1 MTASRTC
8 LNSIVIVIIA
18 VGAACSGSREQ
29 AILPDLPDG
38 IQAVSLLGDS
48 LASAIPSAAVVERYE
63 KAEQEF
69 MSSPDNADALI
80 WFGRRAAYMGAYREA
95 IGIFSDGIRAFPEDA
110 RMYRHRGHRYIT
122 LREFDRA
129 IADFTTASHLIEGT
143 GDEIEPDGM
152 PNAMNIPLSSL
163 HSNVWYHLGL
173 AHYLAGNMEGA
184 LEAYRKCRAVE
195 RNDDGIVS
203 STHWLYMIL
212 RRLGREDE
220 AVAVLESIHPE
231 MEIIENTSYY
241 HLCLFYKGLL
251 TLDDLSGEG
260 LEGSS
265 NDALVYGI
273 GNWHFYNGD
282 RERAREVFEQIL
294 EGGGWASFGYLA
306 AEADYHRYFTR

>member
-1 MTASRTC
+1 MR
-8 LNSIVIVIIA
+8 LNLFITGIIFIA
-18 VGAACSGSREQ
+18 VACSGGYDDS
-29 AILPDLPDG
+29 ILPDLPDG

-48 LASAIPSAAVVERYE
+48 LSSATPPESAVARYE
-63 KAEQEF
+63 EAKRAFEAD
-69 MSSPDNADALI
+69 PRDADAII
-80 WFGRRAAYMGAYREA
+80 WYGRRAAYMGEYREA
-95 IGIFSDGIRAFPEDA
+95 ITIFTRGILTFPDDA

-122 LREFDRA
+122 LRNFDRA
-129 IADFTTASHLIEGT
+129 VADFEVAARLIEDT
-143 GDEIEPDGM
+143 EDTVEPDEM

-173 AHYLAGNMEGA
+173 AHYLNQNMEGA
-184 LEAYRKCRAVE
+184 LDAYRKCRAVE

-212 RRLGREDE
+212 SRLGREDE
-220 AVAVLESIHPE
+220 ASVVLDSIHPE

-251 TLDDLSGEG
+251 NLDELSGEG

-273 GNWHFYNGD
+273 GNWYLYNGD
-282 RERAREVFEQIL
+282 RDRAREIYVQIL
-294 EGGGWASFGYLA
+294 ERGGWASFGYLA
-306 AEADYHRYFTR
+306 AEADYHRFFAR

>member
-1 MTASRTC
+1 MIVTTSRTC
-8 LNSIVIVIIA
+8 LNSIVSVIIA
-18 VGAACSGSREQ
+18 VGAACSGSREE
-29 AILPDLPDG
+29 AILPDLPGD

-48 LASAIPSAAVVERYE
+48 LSSATPAGAVVERYE
-63 KAEQEF
+63 QAKLVHETDRRD
-69 MSSPDNADALI
+69 PNALI
-80 WFGRRAAYMGAYREA
+80 WYGRRAAYMGKYREA
-95 IGIFSDGIRAFPEDA
+95 ITIFTSGILTFPGDA

-129 IADFTTASHLIEGT
+129 ITDFEVAGRLIEGT
-143 GDEIEPDGM
+143 EDEIEPDGM

-184 LEAYRKCRAVE
+184 LEAYQKCRAVE

-265 NDALVYGI
+265 NDALV
-273 GNWHFYNGD
+273 
-282 RERAREVFEQIL
+282 
-294 EGGGWASFGYLA
+294 
-306 AEADYHRYFTR
+306 